1 MAEALETS
9 QLQKDDSASVPRT
22 KLSEIGYTG
31 IKTASG
37 RILEE
42 VNQRLRFPA
51 FIREVDEMLN
61 DATIATGIQFTRMML
76 GRVKWVV
83 KAPSG
88 ASKQQIERAK
98 FIETCMHDMEHTF
111 HQFILELTN
120 YIPYGFSVHEKV
132 FRKRLKTTGSKYND
146 GLIGWK
152 KLPVRSQS
160 TIYDWQFSDDGRELL
175 GLRQST
181 SNLVNM
187 YQAFVKD
194 GGSYRE
200 IPREKFLL
208 FTSDSRLGN
217 PLGRSPLAAIWTTWR
232 YRKMMEEQECVGA
245 ARDIGGIPFA
255 TMPSKYMASDA
266 SASDKAIYEYTKQMV
281 ANIQQNAQAGIIL
294 PSDSDENTKQ
304 PYFNFKLLSSDAS
317 SRFDTGDIIKRLNS
331 QILVALGADVLAMG
345 TDKAG
350 SFSLAGAKT
359 SLAAMMLEYRLQE
372 IQDVL
377 NNDLIA
383 HTFKL
388 NGWTDTELP
397 TFQYEEFDE
406 LEPDDLSKMMQRTG
420 SIGLLVKDLPT
431 LNAVRRAYG
440 ADPLPEGT
448 IIDKLEFTNNSSRS
462 GDGLEKSSGNGTS
475 DEVADQDNSVA
486 NMENS

>member
-42 VNQRLRFPA
+42 ANQRLRFPA

-88 ASKQQIERAK
+88 ASPQQIERAK

-111 HQFILELTN
+111 HKFILELTN

-132 FRKRLKTTGSKYND
+132 FRKRLKTAGSKYND

-160 TIYDWQFSDDGRELL
+160 TVVEWVFDDEGRNIL
-175 GLRQST
+175 GCKQST
-181 SNLVNM
+181 ANLTSM
-187 YQAFVKD
+187 YKAVAPVE
-194 GGSYRE
+194 SERY

-208 FTSDSRLGN
+208 FTSDSRLDN

-232 YRKMMEEQECVGA
+232 YRKMMEEQEAVGA

-255 TMPSKYMASDA
+255 TMPSKYMAADA
-266 SASDKAIYEYTKQMV
+266 SASDKAIFDYTKKMV

-317 SRFDTGDIIKRLNS
+317 SRFDTGEIIKRLNS

-388 NGWTDTELP
+388 NGWIDTELP

-406 LEPDDLSKMMQRTG
+406 LEPDDLSKLLQRTG
-420 SIGLLVKDLPT
+420 SIGMLVRDLPT
-431 LNAVRRAYG
+431 INAIRRVYG
-440 ADPLPEGT
+440 ADSLPEGT
-448 IIDKLEFTNNSSRS
+448 NIDDLEFTNNSSRS
-462 GDGLEKSSGNGTS
+462 GDGLEAGAGNGTS
-475 DEVADQDNSVA
+475 TEVATQDNSVA